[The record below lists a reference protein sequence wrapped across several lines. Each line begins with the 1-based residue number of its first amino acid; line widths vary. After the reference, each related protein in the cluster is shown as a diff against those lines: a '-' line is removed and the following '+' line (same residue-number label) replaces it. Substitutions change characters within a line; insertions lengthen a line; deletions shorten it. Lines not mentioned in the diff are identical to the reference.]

1 MEILMKQDNSDD
13 TIVRIW
19 GNEGIKWI
27 NIGMSNTHNK
37 FEDIE
42 KAAWN
47 QQVTVHNIMTTVS

>member
-1 MEILMKQDNSDD
+1 MFSNKLFLSNKTKQMEILMKQDNSDD

-42 KAAWN
+42 KAA
-47 QQVTVHNIMTTVS
+47 